1 MKFALMPGILGRRW
15 WIGLSAMAPLSAQG
29 AIPSFQQSPSWSTY
43 LPQIAAVLA
52 IIGALVGAGIKACSW
67 IKKAIVRIVEQDA
80 ANRESAK
87 LVTKEKLL
95 AHLGDQVAWHAA
107 SLDSVT
113 NAFQYLGRMSPGAP
127 TEKGAPNA
135 FSASN
140 S

>member
-1 MKFALMPGILGRRW
+1 MEFAVMRGILDRRW

-29 AIPSFQQSPSWSTY
+29 AIPSFQQSPSWTTY
-43 LPQIAAVLA
+43 LPHIAAGLT
-52 IIGALVGAGIKACSW
+52 IIGTLVAVSIKACSW
-67 IKKAIVRIVEQDA
+67 IRKAIVQVVEHDA

-95 AHLGDQVAWHAA
+95 AHLGEQVAWHAA